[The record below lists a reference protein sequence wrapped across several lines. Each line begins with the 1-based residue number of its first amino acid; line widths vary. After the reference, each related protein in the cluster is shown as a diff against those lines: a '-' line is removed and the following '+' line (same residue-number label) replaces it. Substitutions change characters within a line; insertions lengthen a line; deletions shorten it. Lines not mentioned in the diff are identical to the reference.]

1 MEKYRQIGVWI
12 DYGHAIVIGYD
23 KGNVEI
29 VETILSPLEKLRR
42 EDGEGN
48 DSTKFT
54 PNPEH
59 ASNNEH
65 KKHNIA
71 QNEINEYL
79 KTLEQK
85 LRPYKELLLFGPG
98 KAKEQLRNKLQQNK
112 SYDGKWF
119 AVHNSDKMTQNQLLA
134 YVREFYKKIEVG

>member
-1 MEKYRQIGVWI
+1 MEKYKQVGVWV
-12 DYGHAIVIGYD
+12 DYGHAVLVGYD
-23 KGNVEI
+23 QGNVELL
-29 VETILSPLEKLRR
+29 ETILSPMERMRR
-42 EDGEGN
+42 EEGEGN
-48 DSTKFT
+48 DSTKFS
-54 PNPEH
+54 PNAEH

-65 KKHNIA
+65 RKHNIA
-71 QNEINEYL
+71 QNELSGYL

-85 LRPYKELLLFGPG
+85 LYPYRELLLFGPG

-119 AVHNSDKMTQNQLLA
+119 AVHSSDKMTQNQLLA

>member
-1 MEKYRQIGVWI
+1 MEKYSQIGVWL
-12 DYGHAIVIGYD
+12 DYGHAIVIGYA
-23 KGNVEI
+23 KGNAEI
-29 VETILSPLEKLRR
+29 LETILSPVERIKR
-42 EDGEGN
+42 EEGEGN

-54 PNPEH
+54 SNTEH

-85 LRPYKELLLFGPG
+85 LQPYKELLLFGPG
-98 KAKEQLRNKLQQNK
+98 KAKEQLRNKLQQSK
-112 SYDGKWF
+112 SFDGKWF
-119 AVHNSDKMTQNQLLA
+119 AVHTCDKMTQNQLLA
-134 YVREFYKKIEVG
+134 YVRDFYKKIEVG